1 MTIGSSG
8 CGPTCAAMIIQSIK
22 NNGVTPKDTCA
33 WSQKNGY
40 VTSVGTYWSYFAKQF
55 SQYGIT
61 CTQTADASKALSALK
76 AGNWVICIM
85 TKGNWTNGGHFILA
99 YGYENNYVHINDPAS
114 TLQKRIYNK
123 WSLLKSQCNGYWII
137 TVPEDIKKNGIKC
150 ERETSVQT
158 MYVSSTSGLKVR
170 SGASTLHKQVRK
182 LAFNAEVKVYATKGS
197 WVMIGTG
204 EWVNSKYLS
213 KYLSVQK
220 TYKALKTMNV
230 RDGYTTKGTKILKT
244 IKKNKTFK
252 VTKER
257 NNWGYSPELKG
268 WVCLKG
274 ETVTYCKEV

>member
-1 MTIGSSG
+1 
-8 CGPTCAAMIIQSIK
+8 
-22 NNGVTPKDTCA
+22 
-33 WSQKNGY
+33 
-40 VTSVGTYWSYFAKQF
+40 
-55 SQYGIT
+55 
-61 CTQTADASKALSALK
+61 
-76 AGNWVICIM
+76 M